1 MEKQDL
7 DKILEHLKLN
17 KIEHDN
23 MDKNKAVI
31 DWLFKALVAVIVY
44 LGMGIKNSQNEL
56 SSQLNLINSKIQTM
70 EAQNVYKKEDMEDV
84 KSFMLKPR
92 FTREDYEQLTNPTK
106 QKVERVVLELESR
119 NNFMQNTEN
128 RLLKLEFDLKQIKQD
143 NK

>member
-56 SSQLNLINSKIQTM
+56 NSQLNLINSKIQTM

-84 KSFMLKPR
+84 KSFMLEPR